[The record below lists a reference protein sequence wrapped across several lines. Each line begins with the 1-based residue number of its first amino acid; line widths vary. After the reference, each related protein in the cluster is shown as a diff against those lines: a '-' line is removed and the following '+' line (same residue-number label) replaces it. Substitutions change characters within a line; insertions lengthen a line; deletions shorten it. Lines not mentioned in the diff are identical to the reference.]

1 MPSTPVQSNKPL
13 FILHILR
20 KIFLEDWLTK
30 LLALAITVTL
40 WVGVTGL
47 STPTTRRIAE
57 VSLSFSYS
65 NKTEITSTPVQTIS
79 LVLEGDKRKINAILN
94 SELLVSVDV
103 SDVPPGDRVI
113 QLTPDNVQGLPLG
126 VRVQEIQPS
135 RVSVK
140 LETVEEKD
148 VPVTVDVQGTPAD
161 GFEVYSETAVP
172 ARVRVRGPASFIRSL
187 TSISTDKIDLAERQ
201 SDYSARQIPLSLA
214 NPRASVSDAV
224 VDVIFRIGEH
234 RIEKMISV
242 PVEGSSKKAQLTLYG
257 GRSLFN
263 DLNVNDFKVTP
274 LENSERPE
282 VTLPPSLDGRVEVRK
297 VKLN

>member
-1 MPSTPVQSNKPL
+1 MASAPSNKPL
-13 FILHILR
+13 FIRHILS

-79 LVLEGDKRKINAILN
+79 LVLEGDKRKINAIL
-94 SELLVSVDV
+94 SSDLLVSVDL

-113 QLTPDNVQGLPLG
+113 QITPENVQGLPLG

-148 VPVTVDVQGTPAD
+148 VPVVVDVQGSPTE

-172 ARVRVRGPASFIRSL
+172 ARVRVRGPASFVRAL
-187 TSISTDKIDLAERQ
+187 TSISTDKIDLTDKQA
-201 SDYSARQIPLSLA
+201 DYSARQIPLSVT
-214 NPRASVSDAV
+214 NPRASISDPI

-234 RIEKMISV
+234 RVEKTYSV
-242 PVEGSSKKAQLTLYG
+242 AVEGSSKKAQLTLYG
-257 GRSLFN
+257 GKSLFDGIN
-263 DLNVNDFKVTP
+263 ATDFKVTP

-282 VTLPPSLDGRVEVRK
+282 VTLPPALDGRVEVRK
-297 VKLN
+297 VKIN